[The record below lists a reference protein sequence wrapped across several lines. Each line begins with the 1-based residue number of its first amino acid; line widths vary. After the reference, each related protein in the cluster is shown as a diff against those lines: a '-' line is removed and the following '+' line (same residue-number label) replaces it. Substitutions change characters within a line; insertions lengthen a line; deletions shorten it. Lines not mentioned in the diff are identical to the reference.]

1 MEDRYYSRLIKVMVF
16 IVDFYLIS
24 IAFTLAKKLGL
35 DSGLTPD
42 QSTSFLLIFGLCW
55 VIAGF
60 NKIYHLNKFS
70 LIKTIST
77 HLLGILLVHAFLI
90 TAIMF
95 AFEPYRVPVDYL
107 LAVYVCT
114 AVMVIASRVT
124 YKLLSK
130 YLEFSGFDQR
140 RFVIIGATPA
150 GKSIQN
156 FFESHDLTRYHFRG
170 YFDDNKES
178 TAVDPSLIKGTL
190 ADVKDFCVRENID
203 EIYFALPLTEKALI
217 SDIQKFADD
226 NCIYFR
232 IAPDFS
238 SVVAEN
244 YNVLLYDTLP
254 VLTTR
259 REPLGITINAVLKRA
274 FDIVFSL
281 LVILTVFPIV
291 VPIIALAIRLDS
303 KGPIIFKQL
312 RLGRKNKLFEC
323 YKFRTMVVDA
333 NPEQQATKN
342 DPRVTRVGRFLR
354 KTNLDEL
361 PQFVNVL
368 MGSMSVVGPRPQIKS
383 QLDQYSGIIQ
393 KYKMRHF
400 VNPGITGYAQVNGY
414 RGETKEVEQ
423 MEKRVEYDVKYM
435 ENWSLSLDLKIIF
448 LTVWNMLRGERTA
461 Y

>member
-24 IAFTLAKKLGL
+24 IAFALAKKVGL
-35 DSGLTPD
+35 SSGLTPD
-42 QSTSFLLIFGLCW
+42 QSTSFLLIFSLCW

-60 NKIYHLNKFS
+60 NKIYNLNKFS

-77 HLLGILLVHAFLI
+77 NLLAILLVHAVLI
-90 TAIMF
+90 GAIMF
-95 AFEPYRVPVDYL
+95 AFKPYRVPINYL
-107 LAVYVCT
+107 LVVYLFTV
-114 AVMVIASRVT
+114 VMVIGSRVA
-124 YKLLSK
+124 YKLVSK

-140 RFVIIGATPA
+140 RFVIIGATQA
-150 GKSIQN
+150 GKAIQN

-170 YFDDNKES
+170 FFDDNKQS
-178 TAVDPSLIKGTL
+178 TVVDPSLIKGTL
-190 ADVKDFCVRENID
+190 ADVKEFCIRENID

-217 SDIQKFADD
+217 KEISQFADD

-238 SVVAEN
+238 NVVTEN
-244 YNVLLYDTLP
+244 YNVLLYDSLP

-259 REPLGITINAVLKRA
+259 REPLGITINAALKRA
-274 FDIVFSL
+274 FDIAFSL
-281 LVILTVFPIV
+281 AVILTVFPIV
-291 VPIIALAIRLDS
+291 FPIIAIAIRLDS

-323 YKFRTMVVDA
+323 YKFRTMVVNA
-333 NPEQQATKN
+333 NPEVQATKN

-361 PQFVNVL
+361 PQFINVL

-383 QLDQYSGIIQ
+383 QLDQYSGIIE

-400 VNPGITGYAQVNGY
+400 VNPGITGYAQVNGL
-414 RGETKEVEQ
+414 RGETKEVGL

-448 LTVWNMLRGERTA
+448 LTVWNMFRGERSA

>member
-1 MEDRYYSRLIKVMVF
+1 MVF

-24 IAFTLAKKLGL
+24 IAFTLAKKVGL
-35 DSGLTPD
+35 SSGLTPD
-42 QSTSFLLIFGLCW
+42 QSTSFLLIFSLCW

-77 HLLGILLVHAFLI
+77 HLVGILFMHAVLI
-90 TAIMF
+90 AGIML
-95 AFEPYRVPVDYL
+95 AFEPYRVPVNFL
-107 LAVYVCT
+107 LAVYLFT
-114 AVMVIASRVT
+114 AVMVIGSRVT
-124 YKLLSK
+124 YKILSK

-140 RFVIIGATPA
+140 RFVIVGATQS
-150 GKSIQN
+150 GKSIQS
-156 FFESHDLTRYHFRG
+156 FFESHDLTRYQFRG
-170 YFDDNKES
+170 FFDDKRDS
-178 TAVDPSLIKGTL
+178 TVVDPSLIKGTL
-190 ADVKDFCVRENID
+190 ADVKEFCVRENID
-203 EIYFALPLTEKALI
+203 EIYFALPLTEKELI
-217 SDIQKFADD
+217 KEISQFADD

-238 SVVAEN
+238 NVVTEN
-244 YNVLLYDTLP
+244 YNVLLYDSLP

-259 REPLGITINAVLKRA
+259 REPLGISINAALKRA
-274 FDIVFSL
+274 FDILFSL
-281 LVILTVFPIV
+281 AVILTVFPIV
-291 VPIIALAIRLDS
+291 VPIIAIAIRLDS

-323 YKFRTMVVDA
+323 YKFRTMVVNA
-333 NPEQQATKN
+333 NQEVQATKN
-342 DPRVTRVGRFLR
+342 DPRVTRVGKFLR

-383 QLDQYSGIIQ
+383 QLDQYSGIIE

-400 VNPGITGYAQVNGY
+400 VNPGITGYAQVNGF
-414 RGETKEVEQ
+414 RGETKEVGL

-435 ENWSLSLDLKIIF
+435 ENWSLSLDVKIIF
-448 LTVWNMLRGERTA
+448 LTVWNMFRGERGA

>member
-24 IAFTLAKKLGL
+24 VAFTLAKKVGL
-35 DSGLTPD
+35 NPGLTPD
-42 QSTSFLLIFGLCW
+42 QSTSFLLIFSLCW

-60 NKIYHLNKFS
+60 NKIYNLNKFS
-70 LIKTIST
+70 LIRTIST
-77 HLLGILLVHAFLI
+77 NLLGILVVHAALI
-90 TAIMF
+90 GAIMF
-95 AFEPYRVPVDYL
+95 AFEPYRVSVNYL
-107 LAVYVCT
+107 LAVYLFT
-114 AVMVIASRVT
+114 AVMVVGSRVA
-124 YKLLSK
+124 YKLVSK

-140 RFVIIGATPA
+140 RFVIIGATQA

-156 FFESHDLTRYHFRG
+156 FFESHDLTRYQFRG
-170 YFDDNKES
+170 FFDDNKDS
-178 TAVDPSLIKGTL
+178 TVVDPALIKGNL
-190 ADVKDFCVRENID
+190 ADVKEFCVRENID

-217 SDIQKFADD
+217 QEISQFSDD

-238 SVVAEN
+238 NVVTEN
-244 YNVLLYDTLP
+244 YNVLLYDSLP

-259 REPLGITINAVLKRA
+259 REPLGISINAALKRA

-281 LVILTVFPIV
+281 AVLLTVFPIV

-323 YKFRTMVVDA
+323 YKFRTMVVNA
-333 NPEQQATKN
+333 NPETQATKD
-342 DPRVTRVGRFLR
+342 DPRVTRVGKFLR

-361 PQFVNVL
+361 PQFLNVL

-383 QLDQYSGIIQ
+383 QLDQYSGIIE

-414 RGETKEVEQ
+414 RGETKEVGM

-435 ENWSLSLDLKIIF
+435 ENWSLSLDVKIIF
-448 LTVWNMLRGERTA
+448 LTVWNMLRGERGA